1 MEESHQKYIAMPALF
16 SARMLALPLVFFI
29 TLTASATALAQCP
42 FAVSDASSN
51 ATAANDGLLLV
62 RAAQSMQGTA
72 LISKTGTTRTADA
85 IMLDLSRDGAK
96 LDINGSGAFLD
107 AIVIM
112 NSSMRAHAAL
122 TAVDAQTTNIAA
134 AELGAILNI
143 ALKQAVTEYHC
154 VEGKLPL
161 SYAQNYGDTL
171 RSAIATAKRM
181 RVSKSTIE
189 SADGLLAQLDLAAS
203 VQRTK

>member
-1 MEESHQKYIAMPALF
+1 MLRSYV
-16 SARMLALPLVFFI
+16 SALALG
-29 TLTASATALAQCP
+29 LAG
-42 FAVSDASSN
+42 VGV
-51 ATAANDGLLLV
+51 TH
-62 RAAQSMQGTA
+62 AQ
-72 LISKTGTTRTADA
+72 IGTTQDA
-85 IMLDLSRDGAK
+85 ENVTVNPRWCRG
-96 LDINGSGAFLD
+96 GAFLD

-122 TAVDAQTTNIAA
+122 TAVDAQTTKIAA

-143 ALKQAVTEYHC
+143 ALKQAVAEYHC

>member
-1 MEESHQKYIAMPALF
+1 MEKSYTKYIAMPALF
-16 SARMLALPLVFFI
+16 FARMLALPLVFF
-29 TLTASATALAQCP
+29 TTFTASATALAQCP

-51 ATAANDGLLLV
+51 ATAANDELLLV
-62 RAAQSMQGTA
+62 RAAQLTQGTA
-72 LISKTGTTRTADA
+72 LISKTGTARTADA
-85 IMLDLSRDGAK
+85 IMLDLSGDGAK

-107 AIVIM
+107 TTVIM
-112 NSSMRAHAAL
+112 DSSMRAHAAL

-134 AELGAILNI
+134 AELGAILNN
-143 ALKQAVTEYHC
+143 ALKQAVAEYHC

-171 RSAIATAKRM
+171 RSDIATAKRM